1 MGKRLAVVGA
11 AAVIAGGGLTV
22 AAINPLQVAGASNA
36 PTTTSVPAAKSKAEH
51 HGALA
56 KALAS
61 LVKDGTLTQAQADK
75 VASTVKADAKA
86 GHKDTKADR
95 KARRT
100 EIVALVAKTI
110 GSTPDQ
116 VRAGVKGGT
125 SIAAQAQAKGV
136 SRQTLS
142 DALTK
147 AFNDRIDAAVASGQ
161 IKAPRAEKAKARIPQ
176 AVTRIL
182 DADGSHAARPH
193 GG

>member
-1 MGKRLAVVGA
+1 MGKRLAAVGA
-11 AAVIAGGGLTV
+11 AVVIAGGGLTV
-22 AAINPLQVAGASNA
+22 AAINPLQVAGADNG
-36 PTTTSVPAAKSKAEH
+36 PTTTAPVAGAKADH
-51 HGALA
+51 RGPVAT
-56 KALAS
+56 ALAS

-75 VASTVKADAKA
+75 VAATVKADVK
-86 GHKDTKADR
+86 TNRTDR
-95 KARRT
+95 RGKRTERRT

-110 GSTPDQ
+110 GSTPEQ

-136 SRQTLS
+136 SRQTVS

-161 IKAPRAEKAKARIPQ
+161 IKAQRAEKAKARIPQ

-182 DADGSHAARPH
+182 DANGSHAARPH

>member
-1 MGKRLAVVGA
+1 MGKRLAAVTA
-11 AAVIAGGGLTV
+11 AVVIAGGGLTV
-22 AAINPLQVAGASNA
+22 AAINPLQVAGANSA
-36 PTTTSVPAAKSKAEH
+36 PTATSTPAPKSKAEH

-75 VASTVKADAKA
+75 VASTVKADTKA
-86 GHKDTKADR
+86 GHKDRKVDR

-110 GSTPDQ
+110 GSTPEQ

-136 SRQTLS
+136 TRQTVS

-147 AFNDRIDAAVASGQ
+147 AFNDRIDAAVAAGKIPAQ
-161 IKAPRAEKAKARIPQ
+161 RAEKAKARIPQ

-182 DADGSHAARPH
+182 DANGSHQAHPR
-193 GG
+193 GN